1 MTQCDAIN
9 KGRKYLSLLR
19 VVFTEM
25 NQRKL
30 EMIDSK
36 NANAFGKRT
45 GEVNICY
52 SNRNKS
58 RKRRSTLRH
67 AKRKLILIA
76 LTIIVLWALG
86 CNFYIFIFWLIIY
99 WILYILVLPFV
110 VMMTLIIVY
119 YSFNLLLWNNWKLA
133 KGKWYLEQTLTSLS
147 QNERVLIRGFDNQ
160 RSSTQ
165 AVTVLRVLF

>member
-86 CNFYIFIFWLIIY
+86 CNFYIFIF
-99 WILYILVLPFV
+99 
-110 VMMTLIIVY
+110 
-119 YSFNLLLWNNWKLA
+119 
-133 KGKWYLEQTLTSLS
+133 
-147 QNERVLIRGFDNQ
+147 
-160 RSSTQ
+160 
-165 AVTVLRVLF
+165 